1 MKKMMTIEDIANAYM
16 DLFASTG
23 RLYYFMMYRSLC
35 NLAKDAYDA
44 VEISEEKIEEDN
56 LTL

>member
-23 RLYYFMMYRSLC
+23 RPYYFMMYRSLC
-35 NLAKDAYDA
+35 NLAKDAYNA
-44 VEISEEKIEEDN
+44 VEISEEKIEENN

>member
-1 MKKMMTIEDIANAYM
+1 MKKMKTIEEIADTYM

-23 RLYYFMMYRSLC
+23 RPCFFMMYRSLC
-35 NLAKDAYDA
+35 NLAKDAYNA